1 MFLNHKPLDL
11 LRMWSFNT
19 LSQISLY
26 AHVLVDAMDS
36 GTVESI
42 EDDTALL
49 GSAIECSSAW
59 SLCFVVWP
67 RNRRLPHKEYESSRI
82 ACWEYVQHG
91 ATWWNDTLSTSCP
104 RNTFG
109 LSRKLC
115 GSGSRKRRIFHRRL
129 AKVTRI
135 SLSRRVL
142 VSHAITLW
150 FWESSLY
157 VTQEKWSVVAFWIK
171 HGNMIRKRNGI
182 RKKSCHDDQ

>member
-19 LSQISLY
+19 LPQISLY
-26 AHVLVDAMDS
+26 ARVLVDAMDS

-59 SLCFVVWP
+59 SLCFGVWP

-91 ATWWNDTLSTSCP
+91 ATILFQQAAHTS
-104 RNTFG
+104 NTFG

-150 FWESSLY
+150 FSESSLY

-182 RKKSCHDDQ
+182 RKKSCHNDQ